1 MSASPSVVERT
12 GDERRPENDYP
23 PARREVTRVQIVSR
37 PFSLRTFALWGLALF
52 VTAFLCGRY
61 LEQLDA
67 APGISVP
74 EVATTAAATPAAA
87 ASTPGAEQP
96 NMPKVVTVTIRLM
109 KFSPEQIEIK
119 AGDTVEW
126 KNADL
131 TPHTATAPTK
141 EFDSGP
147 INPTAVWRQTF
158 AKPGTLPY
166 VCTFHPDMH
175 GVVVV
180 K

>member
-1 MSASPSVVERT
+1 MSALPSGVQRM
-12 GDERRPENDYP
+12 GDARRPEKPYP
-23 PARREVTRVQIVSR
+23 AARRDVTRVQVVSK
-37 PFSLRTFALWGLALF
+37 PFSLRTFAMAGLALF

-67 APGISVP
+67 AAGISVP
-74 EVATTAAATPAAA
+74 EVGTTAVAAPAAT
-87 ASTPGAEQP
+87 STPTTAEP
-96 NMPKVVTVTIRLM
+96 NAPKVVTVTIRLM

-147 INPTAVWRQTF
+147 INPTASWRQTF
-158 AKPGTLPY
+158 AKAGTLPY
-166 VCTFHPDMH
+166 VCTFHPDMR